1 MISLIIEVIAFNMN
15 KKYILVWLREG
26 ISEVVNDVDEC
37 IKGLKCIEG
46 DRKVW
51 MSEEYIVIEDV

>member
-1 MISLIIEVIAFNMN
+1 MN

-51 MSEEYIVIEDV
+51 MSEEYIVIEEV